1 MVFPG
6 DAPQRLENKPKTG
19 PTLNN
24 EGLYTIKCSFQ
35 RSDLDA
41 DSQKTR
47 EFRPLLVRRYSARVS
62 FVKGLLAFY
71 LGAVGAAQV
80 ADQDPVTV
88 QGQAAMT
95 PRDPGRANPD

>member
-35 RSDLDA
+35 NSDLDA
-41 DSQKTR
+41 DTQKTR
-47 EFRPLLVRRYSARVS
+47 DFRPLLVRRYSARVS

-71 LGAVGAAQV
+71 LVPKGGRRGSGVHRISFESPADSERAIV
-80 ADQDPVTV
+80 A
-88 QGQAAMT
+88 
-95 PRDPGRANPD
+95 RF